1 MFKANIK
8 KLIVAASTI
17 AIVVV
22 SVAANDPQENQQ
34 KKRNLKV
41 LPANISH
48 DSLDHLMDE
57 YKFALKVNCSYCHA
71 PSKTDPKKRDMA
83 SDDNPMK
90 DVARKM
96 IVMTNELNEKYIHTL
111 KHLPTDSAAVQ
122 MVNCNT
128 CHRGEKRPI
137 VATMPAKPEKQGSP
151 LLPKSLIK

>member
-1 MFKANIK
+1 MI
-8 KLIVAASTI
+8 TM
-17 AIVVV
+17 VVV
-22 SVAANDPQENQQ
+22 SIAASNPQEKQQ
-34 KKRNLKV
+34 QKRNLKV

-71 PSKTDPKKRDMA
+71 KSKIDPKKRDMA

-96 IVMTNELNEKYIHTL
+96 IAMTNEMNEKYVRTIQHTA
-111 KHLPTDSAAVQ
+111 TDTVGVQ
-122 MVNCNT
+122 MVTCNT

-137 VATMPAKPEKQGSP
+137 VATMPSKPERQGPPS
-151 LLPKSLIK
+151 PKS